1 MPEQD
6 RIRAM
11 HTTRLGRSGLEV
23 TRLCLGGNVFG
34 WTCDETTSQQVL
46 DAYVDAGGNFID
58 TADVYSRWATGHTGG
73 ESEATLGRWMQARGN
88 RSRLIIAT
96 KVGSAMGAGPNMG
109 GLSRQHMLRAVDE
122 SLRRLRTDYIDLYQ
136 AHFDDE
142 RVPLEETLRTFD
154 DLVRQGKVRY
164 IGASNYHA
172 WRLVQAL
179 WVSDRHGYAAY
190 VSLQPKYNLVD
201 RDEFEGDLEAA
212 CRAFG
217 LGVIPYAPLGGGFL
231 TGKYRREGPCRPPS
245 APRRCNSGT
254 CTPVAGPCWRRCRRW
269 LRRGGHPGAGGPG
282 LASGPPEHHG
292 ADCERHQC
300 RATHRTARGAG
311 TAAER
316 GGTGASQRSVAG

>member
-1 MPEQD
+1 
-6 RIRAM
+6 M

-154 DLVRQGKVRY
+154 DLVRQGKVCY

-179 WVSDRHGYAAY
+179 WVSDRYGYAAY

-231 TGKYRREGPCRPPS
+231 TGKYRREGALPATER
-245 APRRCNSGT
+245 APKVQQRYMHARGWAVLEAVQA
-254 CTPVAGPCWRRCRRW
+254 VA
-269 LRRGGHPGAGGPG
+269 A
-282 LASGPPEHHG
+282 
-292 ADCERHQC
+292 
-300 RATHRTARGAG
+300 ARGATPAQVALAWHLARPSI
-311 TAAER
+311 TAPIVSATSVEQLTELLGALELRLSAEELER
-316 GGTGASQRSVAG
+316 LSVA